1 MAHIHSHAV
10 VLGSDF
16 SNWARLTEQYSEG
29 MDALRRREPGASARM
44 MEIAKQLSQY
54 GLLVGEQPLPPIAV
68 ESETHPVSVASTVGR
83 FAMAVQK
90 LPRIRVRRMLSMA
103 RLPS

>member
-1 MAHIHSHAV
+1 MHPHPA

-29 MDALRRREPGASARM
+29 MNALRRREPGASARM

-54 GLLVGEQPLPPIAV
+54 ALLVGERPLPPISLA
-68 ESETHPVSVASTVGR
+68 SEPSEMSVASTLGP
-83 FAMAVQK
+83 FAMAMQK
-90 LPRIRVRRMLSMA
+90 LPRIRARRMLSMA
-103 RLPS
+103 VLPA